1 MKEKYVIK
9 TNKFKPYVLIL
20 YFFSIIFFIIA
31 FSFNIEIPKR
41 IIFYGQVD
49 NYISNTNFYSNVKGR
64 ITELYITYNQKI
76 ETNQKIADIF
86 IESDNNVDRENLII
100 YYETLL
106 KKTTDNEKI
115 EEYKNKISK
124 LKNITNKKSIYFKEQ
139 TSIVNDIFIKKND
152 IIEYNQVLFNY
163 NNTKENLFYIE
174 AYVSPENFNNIY
186 EGEEV
191 LIEFYQLPNKS
202 IKYQGVID
210 KKYKEI
216 FSSNIVFQKTN
227 GKLNQLAYKVN
238 IRILNPPQ
246 YIKEGLS
253 VKVLFLEEKV
263 SLFNYVLKKVNY
275 FGFKYF

>member
-31 FSFNIEIPKR
+31 FSFNIEIPKK
-41 IIFYGQVD
+41 IIFYGQVN

-106 KKTTDNEKI
+106 KKTNDNKKI
-115 EEYKNKISK
+115 EDYKNKISK
-124 LKNITNKKSIYFKEQ
+124 LKNISNKKSLYFKEK
-139 TSIVNDIFIKKND
+139 TSIINDVFIKKND

-163 NNTKENLFYIE
+163 NNNTKENLFYIE
-174 AYVSPENFNNIY
+174 AYISPENFSNIY

-202 IKYQGVID
+202 IKYQGIID

-216 FSSNIVFQKTN
+216 FNNNIVFKKTN

-238 IRILNPPQ
+238 IRILNTPE
-246 YIKEGLS
+246 YVKEGIG
-253 VKVLFLEEKV
+253 VKVLLLQDKIT
-263 SLFNYVLKKVNY
+263 LFDYIFKKVNDFY
-275 FGFKYF
+275 GI

>member
-31 FSFNIEIPKR
+31 FSFNIEIPKK
-41 IIFYGQVD
+41 IIFYGQVN

-86 IESDNNVDRENLII
+86 VESDNNVDRENLII

-106 KKTTDNEKI
+106 KKTNDNKKI
-115 EEYKNKISK
+115 EDYKNKISK
-124 LKNITNKKSIYFKEQ
+124 LKKITNKKSLYFKEQ
-139 TSIVNDIFIKKND
+139 TSVVNDVFIKKND
-152 IIEYNQVLFNY
+152 IIEYNQILFNY
-163 NNTKENLFYIE
+163 NNNTKENLFYIE
-174 AYVSPENFNNIY
+174 AYVSPENFSNIY
-186 EGEEV
+186 EGDEV

-202 IKYQGVID
+202 IKYQGIID

-216 FSSNIVFQKTN
+216 FNNNIVFKKTN

-238 IRILNPPQ
+238 IRILNTPE
-246 YIKEGLS
+246 YVKEGIG
-253 VKVLFLEEKV
+253 VKVLLLQNKIT
-263 SLFNYVLKKVNY
+263 LFDYIFKKVNDFY
-275 FGFKYF
+275 GI

>member
-31 FSFNIEIPKR
+31 FSFNIEIPKK
-41 IIFYGQVD
+41 IIFYGQVN

-106 KKTTDNEKI
+106 KKTNDNKKI
-115 EEYKNKISK
+115 DDYKNKISK
-124 LKNITNKKSIYFKEQ
+124 LKNITNKKSIYFKEK
-139 TSIVNDIFIKKND
+139 TSIVNDVFIKKND

-163 NNTKENLFYIE
+163 NNNTKENLFYIE
-174 AYVSPENFNNIY
+174 AYVSPENFRNIY

-202 IKYQGVID
+202 IKYQGIID

-216 FSSNIVFQKTN
+216 FNNNIVFKKTN

-238 IRILNPPQ
+238 IRILNTPE
-246 YIKEGLS
+246 YVKEGIG
-253 VKVLFLEEKV
+253 VKVLLLQDKIT
-263 SLFNYVLKKVNY
+263 LFDYIFKKVNDFY
-275 FGFKYF
+275 GI

>member
-31 FSFNIEIPKR
+31 FSFNIEIPKK
-41 IIFYGQVD
+41 IIFYGQVN

-86 IESDNNVDRENLII
+86 VESDNNVDRENLII

-106 KKTTDNEKI
+106 KKTNDNKKI
-115 EEYKNKISK
+115 EDYKNKISK
-124 LKNITNKKSIYFKEQ
+124 LKKITNKKSLYFKEQ
-139 TSIVNDIFIKKND
+139 TSVVNDVFIKKND
-152 IIEYNQVLFNY
+152 IIEYNQILFNY
-163 NNTKENLFYIE
+163 NNNTKENLFYIE
-174 AYVSPENFNNIY
+174 AYVSPENFSNIY
-186 EGEEV
+186 EGNEV

-202 IKYQGVID
+202 IKYQGIID

-216 FSSNIVFQKTN
+216 FNNNIVFKKTN

-238 IRILNPPQ
+238 IRILNTPE
-246 YIKEGLS
+246 YVKEGIG
-253 VKVLFLEEKV
+253 VKVLLLQNKIT
-263 SLFNYVLKKVNY
+263 LFDYIFKKVNDFY
-275 FGFKYF
+275 GI